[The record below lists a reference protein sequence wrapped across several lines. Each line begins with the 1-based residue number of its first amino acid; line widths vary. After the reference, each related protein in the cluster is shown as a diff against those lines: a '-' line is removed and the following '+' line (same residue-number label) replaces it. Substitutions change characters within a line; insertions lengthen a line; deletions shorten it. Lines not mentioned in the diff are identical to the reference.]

1 MNTTAPLAK
10 NRAIRLQQELVP
22 ILRATGSFEG
32 AKQFWRRIDF
42 AKGFGRKLACY
53 GFDRVDHQALINR
66 VAFPEVN
73 ATEVE
78 AALAAGNKLT
88 QLYQIACGHALI
100 ARDANDQYQHGRKG
114 LKVLATKKKNPL
126 NKDF

>member
-10 NRAIRLQQELVP
+10 NRAIRLQQDLVSM
-22 ILRATGSFEG
+22 LRATGSFEG
-32 AKQFWRRIDF
+32 AERFWHRIDF

-53 GFDRVDHQALINR
+53 GFDRADRQALINR
-66 VAFPEVN
+66 AAFPEVN

-88 QLYQIACGHALI
+88 ELHQIACGHASI
-100 ARDANDQYQHGRKG
+100 ARNANDQYQCGRKG
-114 LKVLATKKKNPL
+114 LKVVATKIKYSA
-126 NKDF
+126 